1 MESEVMGPGISGP
14 EIKGPDTRG
23 SDTGESDT
31 RGSGI
36 RGSGIRGAGIG
47 RPDIRWWQVQEAK
60 QRFSEM
66 LRAAESGEPQIV
78 TRHGEEVAV
87 LIDIAQ
93 YHHLQGQSVGF
104 MDYLRSEPL
113 LDADLEIER
122 ASDAPR
128 TVDLLG

>member
-1 MESEVMGPGISGP
+1 MEAEVVGPDIGGP

-23 SDTGESDT
+23 SGS
-31 RGSGI
+31 RGS
-36 RGSGIRGAGIG
+36 GIG

-87 LIDIAQ
+87 MIDIAQ
-93 YHHLQGQSVGF
+93 YHHFQGQSVRF

>member
-1 MESEVMGPGISGP
+1 MESEVMGPGIGGP
-14 EIKGPDTRG
+14 ETNGPA
-23 SDTGESDT
+23 TG
-31 RGSGI
+31 GSGS
-36 RGSGIRGAGIG
+36 RWSGIG

-60 QRFSEM
+60 QRFSEV

-78 TRHGEEVAV
+78 TRHGEEVVV

-93 YHHLQGQSVGF
+93 YRHLQGQSVGF

>member
-23 SDTGESDT
+23 SDT

-36 RGSGIRGAGIG
+36 KGSGIG

>member
-1 MESEVMGPGISGP
+1 MESEVMGPDIG
-14 EIKGPDTRG
+14 GPDINGPDINGPATRG
-23 SDTGESDT
+23 SAT
-31 RGSGI
+31 RGPGVT
-36 RGSGIRGAGIG
+36 GSRVG
-47 RPDIRWWQVQEAK
+47 RLDIRWQVQEAK
-60 QRFSEM
+60 QRFSEL
-66 LRAAESGEPQIV
+66 LRAAESGDPQIV

-87 LIDIAQ
+87 MIDIAQ
-93 YHHLQGQSVGF
+93 YRHLQGQAVGF